1 MSEPLIEVLEKLS
14 KLHESLYKLSLEKTT
29 IIKGNDMESLQQIL
43 KDEQTHIT
51 AINTLEVERQR
62 LAKEFLH
69 TEKDVTIS
77 DCIEAAPIE
86 LKEKLSTLKTKIVEI
101 IEKLKEQNELNQS
114 LIYLSLQYVNMSL
127 DMIQPKPES
136 YTYGRPNQPK
146 APQKPSFTAF
156 DSKA

>member
-1 MSEPLIEVLEKLS
+1 MSEQLIAVLEKLY

-29 IIKGNDMESLQQIL
+29 IIKENDMEILQKIL
-43 KDEQTHIT
+43 KDEQTHIA

-69 TEKDVTIS
+69 TDKDVTIT
-77 DCIEAAPIE
+77 DCIETAPLEI
-86 LKEKLSTLKTKIVEI
+86 KEKLSSLQTNIINI
-101 IEKLKEQNELNQS
+101 IEKLKDQNELNQS
-114 LIYLSLQYVNMSL
+114 LIYLSLQYVNMTL

-136 YTYGRPNQPK
+136 YTYGRPNTPK
-146 APQKPSFTAF
+146 APQKPSFIAF